1 MNSVDGTGPGEPRE
15 LGPGEPQMSGGG
27 ELSPD
32 GGKGHGGP
40 AGPGDRQRGGSGGH
54 ITITGRPVGRR
65 RSRLRDLPLIGWLA
79 AAIVV
84 AVAHRW
90 LPDAN
95 WLMLHLVLLGA
106 LTHAIVVWSFH
117 FAQTLLRSPASESEA
132 VWHNRRLGLLTLGAA
147 AVLIGVPTTWW
158 PLTLA
163 GGVLVAVA
171 VGWHG
176 LVLWGMLRR
185 ALPAR
190 FRVTVRY
197 YLGAAA
203 SLLVGATFGVL
214 LALGWEDPW
223 HGRLLVAHALA
234 NVLGWVGLTL
244 TGTLLTLWPTMLRT
258 RMDDVAERWT
268 QQALPLFGAAI
279 AVSVGGALAGLSWL
293 SAAGVGL
300 YLVAIGLWGRG
311 LWRPARTR
319 PPREFA
325 SASVAVALV
334 WLVIGLA
341 WAGWLLATAPDW
353 TAVREGFIWPA
364 TVLGAGFAVQV
375 LSGALS
381 YLLPS
386 VLGGG
391 PSVVRAGQQWFNR
404 AGSFRLIAING
415 GLLLWL
421 LPSPSWVRVTG
432 SLLAL
437 GAAAAFLPL
446 MILGLKASL
455 AARRELAAAASG
467 VERTPGAR
475 RPEPERPTIFTAGQL
490 IAGLT
495 ALATAVVIG
504 VGVDPSAA
512 GAAGPAPTASVAV
525 QPTGAVV
532 RIEVAMGDMKFTPSS
547 VTVRAGDRLV
557 LDLVNTDTTTHDVVI
572 GDARSARI
580 GPGKRTELD
589 AGVIGASLQGYCTV
603 AGHRQMGMV
612 FDVVVEGSAPG
623 AQPSASAPGHEHGQA
638 SRGPEASLASDQVVD
653 PVLPPLTGERVHRL
667 TLTVREVPLQVA
679 PGIWQRRWTYNGRPI
694 GPTLHGRVGDVFD
707 ITLVNDGSMGH
718 SIDFHAGSLAPDRPM
733 RTIEPGERLTYRFTA
748 TKVGVWMYHCSTHPM
763 SAHIAA
769 GMAGAVVIE
778 PEGLPKVDRTYV
790 LVQSEAYLTDRATT
804 PEAATEVD
812 ADAVGARNPDYVMFN
827 GVANGYDQHRLAA
840 RVGERVRFWVLDVGP
855 NRPSSLHIVGAQF
868 DTVFSEGSYL
878 LKRGRDAFGD
888 RNGGAQALGLQPAQ
902 GGFVETVFP
911 EPGNYALVS
920 HIMSDAERGAHGFV
934 QVTDG

>member
-1 MNSVDGTGPGEPRE
+1 M
-15 LGPGEPQMSGGG
+15 
-27 ELSPD
+27 
-32 GGKGHGGP
+32 
-40 AGPGDRQRGGSGGH
+40 
-54 ITITGRPVGRR
+54 TGRPVGRR

-79 AAIVV
+79 AAVLI

-117 FAQTLLRSPASESEA
+117 FAQTLLRAPASEAEA
-132 VWHNRRLGLLTLGAA
+132 TGHNRRLGLLTLGAA

-163 GGVLVAVA
+163 GGTLVAVA
-171 VGWHG
+171 AGWHG

-203 SLLVGATFGVL
+203 SLLVGVTFGVL

-279 AVSVGGALAGLSWL
+279 AVAVGGALAGLSWL
-293 SAAGVGL
+293 AAGGVGL
-300 YLVAIGLWGRG
+300 YLVALGLWGRG

-325 SASVAVALV
+325 SASVAAALV
-334 WLVIGLA
+334 WLVIGLG
-341 WAGWLLATAPDW
+341 WAGALLATAPDW
-353 TAVREGFIWPA
+353 AAVREGFSWPA
-364 TVLGAGFAVQV
+364 AVLGAGFAVQV

-391 PSVVRAGQQWFNR
+391 PGVVRAGQQWFNR
-404 AGSFRLIAING
+404 AGAFRLIAING

-421 LPSPSWVRVTG
+421 LPSPSWVKVTG

-446 MILGLKASL
+446 MILGLRASI
-455 AARRELAAAASG
+455 AARRELAAAAASG
-467 VERTPGAR
+467 VERMPGVR
-475 RPEPERPTIFTAGQL
+475 RPEPDRPSIFTAGQL

-495 ALATAVVIG
+495 ALATAVAVG

-525 QPTGAVV
+525 RPTGKVV
-532 RIEVAMGDMKFTPSS
+532 RIEVAMGDMAFTPSS
-547 VTVRAGDRLV
+547 VTVRAGDALV
-557 LDLVNTDTTTHDVVI
+557 LDLVNTDSTTHDVVI
-572 GDARSARI
+572 GDVRSARI
-580 GPGKRTELD
+580 GPGTRTELA
-589 AGVIGASLQGYCTV
+589 AGVIGASVRGYCTV
-603 AGHRQMGMV
+603 AGHRQLGMV
-612 FDVVVEGSAPG
+612 FDVIVEGSAP
-623 AQPSASAPGHEHGQA
+623 AASQPSASVPGHEHGQA
-638 SRGPEASLASDQVVD
+638 SPAPEATLASDQVVD
-653 PVLPPLTGERVHRL
+653 PALPPLTDERVHTL
-667 TLTVREVPLQVA
+667 TLTMTEVPLQVA
-679 PGIWQRRWTYNGRPI
+679 PGVWQRRWTYNGRPI
-694 GPTLHGRVGDVFD
+694 GPTLHGRVGDVFA

-748 TKVGVWMYHCSTHPM
+748 SRAGVWMYHCSTHPM

-778 PEGLPKVDRTYV
+778 PDGLPTVDRSYL
-790 LVQSEAYLTDRATT
+790 LVQSEAYLADRAATAD
-804 PEAATEVD
+804 AATEVD
-812 ADAVGARNPDYVMFN
+812 ADAVGSRDPDHVTFN
-827 GVANGYDQHRLAA
+827 GVANGYDQHRLPA

-855 NRPSSLHIVGAQF
+855 NRASSFHIVGTQF
-868 DTVFSEGSYL
+868 DTVFSEGGYL
-878 LKRGRDAFGD
+878 LRRGRDAYGGHG
-888 RNGGAQALGLQPAQ
+888 GGAQALGLQPAQ

-911 EPGNYALVS
+911 EAGNYALVS
-920 HIMSDAERGAHGFV
+920 HVMSDAERGAHGFV
-934 QVTDG
+934 EVTE